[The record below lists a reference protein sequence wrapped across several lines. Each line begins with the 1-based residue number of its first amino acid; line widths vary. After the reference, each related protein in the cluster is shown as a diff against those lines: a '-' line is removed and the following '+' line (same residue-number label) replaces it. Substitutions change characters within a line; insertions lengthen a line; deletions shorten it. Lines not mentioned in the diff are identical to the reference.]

1 MTGRGAAGGKWA
13 DLGPR
18 ISSALAM
25 AVIGIGAVWAGGPW
39 FTSLAVLSAG
49 LMVWELAAMFRP
61 GPGAIALGAGAGLAV
76 LAALLLPPA
85 LALPLLAVPALGG
98 AVLVRRDPVIF
109 ALYAMAAMLAAW
121 GLVGFRADYGMVW
134 LVWLLLVVIVTD
146 IAGYFA
152 GRLIGGPKFWPR
164 VSPKKTWSGTVAGWI
179 AAAAVGAVFWNF
191 TTAGPDLPWISAALS
206 LASQMGDIA
215 ESAIKRRMGVKDS
228 SRLIP
233 GHGGLLDRFD
243 GLLGAAL
250 MMLLVAQLVIVPEVR
265 L

>member
-1 MTGRGAAGGKWA
+1 MKMADRWA
-13 DLGPR
+13 DLRPR
-18 ISSALAM
+18 VTSALAM
-25 AVIGIGAVWAGGPW
+25 AVIGIGAVWAGGLW
-39 FTSLAVLSAG
+39 FAGLAVVCSG
-49 LMVWELAAMFRP
+49 LMVWELAAMIRP
-61 GPGAIALGAGAGLAV
+61 GRPAV
-76 LAALLLPPA
+76 LLGVAATLIVLVALPLPPA
-85 LALPLLAVPALGG
+85 LALLLMAALAVAG
-98 AVLVRRDPVIF
+98 AVVLRREPVIF
-109 ALYAMAAMLAAW
+109 AAYAMAVMLAGW
-121 GLVGFRADYGMVW
+121 GLVGFRMDYGSVW

-164 VSPKKTWSGTVAGWI
+164 VSPKKTWAGVIAGWI
-179 AAAAVGAVFWNF
+179 GAAVVGVIFLRF

-206 LASQMGDIA
+206 LASQMGDVA

-243 GLLGAAL
+243 GILGAAL
-250 MMLLVAQLVIVPEVR
+250 LMLLVAQLVVVPEVR

>member
-1 MTGRGAAGGKWA
+1 MTATGTWT

-18 ISSALAM
+18 MVSGAAM
-25 AVIGIGAVWAGGPW
+25 VVVGAAAIWAGGWW
-39 FTSLAVLSAG
+39 FGTLAVAAAG
-49 LMVWELAAMFRP
+49 LMIWELAAMIRP
-61 GPGAIALGAGAGLAV
+61 DQPVVARFLGLAAASGVV
-76 LAALLLPPA
+76 LALVVPGFTGLALLA
-85 LALPLLAVPALGG
+85 LVALGG
-98 AVLVRRDPVIF
+98 AALLRRHAAVF
-109 ALYAMAAMLAAW
+109 AVYGLAILLAAW

-134 LVWLLLVVIVTD
+134 LIWLVLVVVVTD

-152 GRLIGGPKFWPR
+152 GRTFGGPRFWPT

-179 AAAAVGAVFWNF
+179 AAALVGLVFLRF

-228 SRLIP
+228 SHLIP
-233 GHGGLLDRFD
+233 GHGGLMDRFD

-250 MMLLVAQLVIVPEVR
+250 LMLAVALIVVVPEVR
-265 L
+265 P

>member
-1 MTGRGAAGGKWA
+1 MTATGTWT

-18 ISSALAM
+18 MVSGAAM
-25 AVIGIGAVWAGGPW
+25 VVVGAAAIWAGGWW
-39 FTSLAVLSAG
+39 FGTLAVAAAG
-49 LMVWELAAMFRP
+49 LMIWELAAMIRP
-61 GPGAIALGAGAGLAV
+61 DQPVVARFLGLAAASGVV
-76 LAALLLPPA
+76 LA
-85 LALPLLAVPALGG
+85 LAVPGGTGLALLALVALGG
-98 AVLVRRDPVIF
+98 AALLRRHAAVF
-109 ALYAMAAMLAAW
+109 AVYGLAILLAAW

-134 LVWLLLVVIVTD
+134 LIWLVLVVVVTD

-152 GRLIGGPKFWPR
+152 GRTFGGPRFWPA

-179 AAAAVGAVFWNF
+179 AAALVGLVFLRF

-228 SRLIP
+228 SHLIP
-233 GHGGLLDRFD
+233 GHGGLMDRFD

-250 MMLLVAQLVIVPEVR
+250 LMLAVALIVVVPEVR
-265 L
+265 P

>member
-1 MTGRGAAGGKWA
+1 MTATGTWT

-18 ISSALAM
+18 MVSGAAM
-25 AVIGIGAVWAGGPW
+25 VVVGAAAIWAGGWW
-39 FTSLAVLSAG
+39 FGTLAVAAAG
-49 LMVWELAAMFRP
+49 LMIWELAAMIRP
-61 GPGAIALGAGAGLAV
+61 DQPVMARFLGLAAASGVV
-76 LAALLLPPA
+76 LALVVPGVTGLALLA
-85 LALPLLAVPALGG
+85 LVALGG
-98 AVLVRRDPVIF
+98 AALLRRHAAVF
-109 ALYAMAAMLAAW
+109 AVYGLAILLAAW

-134 LVWLLLVVIVTD
+134 LIWLVLVVVVTD

-152 GRLIGGPKFWPR
+152 GRTFGGPRFWPA

-179 AAAAVGAVFWNF
+179 AAALVGLVFLRF

-228 SRLIP
+228 SHLIP
-233 GHGGLLDRFD
+233 GHGGLMDRFD

-250 MMLLVAQLVIVPEVR
+250 LMLAVALIVVVPEVR
-265 L
+265 P

>member
-1 MTGRGAAGGKWA
+1 MTATGTWT

-18 ISSALAM
+18 MVSGAAM
-25 AVIGIGAVWAGGPW
+25 VVVGAAAIWAGGWW
-39 FTSLAVLSAG
+39 FGTLAVAAAG
-49 LMVWELAAMFRP
+49 LMIWELAAMIRP
-61 GPGAIALGAGAGLAV
+61 DQPVVARFLGLAAASGVV
-76 LAALLLPPA
+76 LALVVPGVTGLALLA
-85 LALPLLAVPALGG
+85 LVALGG
-98 AVLVRRDPVIF
+98 AALLRRHAAVF
-109 ALYAMAAMLAAW
+109 AVYGLAILLAAW

-134 LVWLLLVVIVTD
+134 LIWLVLVVVVTD

-152 GRLIGGPKFWPR
+152 GRTFGGPRFWPA

-179 AAAAVGAVFWNF
+179 AAALVGLVFLRF

-228 SRLIP
+228 SHLIP
-233 GHGGLLDRFD
+233 GHGGLMDRFD

-250 MMLLVAQLVIVPEVR
+250 LMLAVALIVVVPEVR
-265 L
+265 P